1 MIIQSSGTAKS
12 DLFPVSDDY
21 ILSFGSANGEGF
33 GDGDGDGE
41 GFGDGDGDGNGWGNG
56 TGDGW
61 GFGNGIGF
69 EFEDII
75 SSFNGVFNHNH
86 TKTLSTNDNTI

>member
-21 ILSFGSANGEGF
+21 ILSFGSAN
-33 GDGDGDGE
+33 GE